1 MIIDP
6 SSQSRGDLYKLMLH
20 TVTPRPI
27 AWVSTVSEN
36 GVLNLAPFSFF
47 TAITAKPP
55 TICFSPARLP
65 DGSKKDTLTNIE
77 ATGEFVV
84 NVVSEHLAE
93 KMNDTAIDFPGDVD
107 EFESAG
113 LTPVPSDVVSPPRV
127 KESTIHME
135 SKLYRIV
142 PVGDDGAVVIIG
154 EIVLFHVS
162 DEVVEDGKINSG
174 LLKPLGRMGGFEYT
188 KTCDRFIL
196 PRKKYEPKS

>member
-6 SSQSRGDLYKLMLH
+6 NKTSKADLYKLMLR
-20 TVTPRPI
+20 TVVPRPI
-27 AWVSTVSEN
+27 AWVSTVSGD

-65 DGSKKDTLTNIE
+65 DGSKKDTLANIE

-84 NVVSEHLAE
+84 NVVSEDLAE
-93 KMNDTAIDFPGDVD
+93 KMNDTAVDFPGGVD

-127 KESTIHME
+127 KESAVHME
-135 SKLYRIV
+135 TELYRIV
-142 PVGDDGAVVIIG
+142 PVGDDGALVIG
-154 EIVLFHVS
+154 EIVLFHVA
-162 DEVVEDGKINSG
+162 DEIIENGKIDSE
-174 LLKPLGRMGGFEYT
+174 LLKPLGRMGGFEYA
-188 KTCDRFIL
+188 KTSDRFIL
-196 PRKKYEPKS
+196 PRKKYQP